1 WLFFSTIHLFAVGT
15 HPAPSEGE
23 STVLRARQLPFD
35 PRQVNFL
42 VSEIVLQRSSLCKN
56 MSGNVADDP
65 FVAYQGAAK
74 VMSAKKRSSSR
85 TISGDEVMI
94 TGSRRAT
101 VVYTPFLKR
110 ARVDRLNGEKAFGG
124 KKPWRLAILGEEN
137 RIFKKI
143 SKHCFF

>member
-1 WLFFSTIHLFAVGT
+1 MDAVDSLAGWLFFSTIHLFAVGT

-35 PRQVNFL
+35 RRQVNFL
-42 VSEIVLQRSSLCKN
+42 VSEIVLRRSSLCSKYLFSLSAFTFSQTPDDYFYSEN
-56 MSGNVADDP
+56 MTGNVADDP

-101 VVYTPFLKR
+101 VVKLEPSSSR
-110 ARVDRLNGEKAFGG
+110 QG
-124 KKPWRLAILGEEN
+124 KKP
-137 RIFKKI
+137 
-143 SKHCFF
+143 